1 MKPWQPKALWQIVGG
16 AALAVSLTGCAHQ
29 SAEAPVAAP
38 ISTATV
44 AASRRTINGPWD
56 REYS

>member
-38 ISTATV
+38 ISTAT
-44 AASRRTINGPWD
+44 D
-56 REYS
+56 RKSVV